1 MSEEHLVTRGGVV
14 IFNPTSGRGTGGK
27 LRDQAKALL
36 GEGYEWHPTQRP
48 GHATELALEAAKKF
62 DVVVAMGGD
71 GTVGDVARG
80 ILAAQAETGREASLG
95 VLPAGTGNDYA
106 RNLGIPLRL
115 DIAAEIIHSGV
126 IKRVDVGMLN
136 GVPFLNNAGTGFD
149 SAVMQTMNNGIK
161 FLKGSA
167 AFHAAIMKTLPGY
180 KPFTVTLEVDGEP
193 RRAEKVMMI
202 SILNGKVYGAGM
214 EAAPHAEMDDGRM
227 DILIIRAT
235 SKVKLLPLVRKVGAG
250 EHVGDP
256 LCELFQA
263 RSLKL
268 TTIPVL
274 PLNIDGEI
282 RGTTPMDIS
291 VRSRALKVL
300 VR

>member
-27 LRDQAKALL
+27 LRDQAKAFL
-36 GEGYEWHPTQRP
+36 GDGYEWHPTQRP
-48 GHATELALEAAKKF
+48 GHATELAKEAAKSF

-80 ILAAQAETGREASLG
+80 ILAVQDETGKEASLG

-126 IKRVDVGMLN
+126 IKRVDVGVLN
-136 GVPFLNNAGTGFD
+136 GTPFLNNTGTGFD
-149 SAVMQTMNNGIK
+149 SAVMQTMNSGMK
-161 FLKGSA
+161 WLKGQP
-167 AFHAAIMKTLPGY
+167 AFLAAIFKTLPSY
-180 KPFTVTLEVDGEP
+180 KPFTVTLEVDGEQ

-202 SILNGKVYGAGM
+202 SVLNGKVYGAGM
-214 EAAPHAEMDDGRM
+214 EAAPHAEMDDGRL
-227 DILIIRAT
+227 DVLLIKAT
-235 SKVKLLPLVRKVGAG
+235 SKMKLLPLVRKVGAG
-250 EHVGDP
+250 EHIGNP
-256 LCELFQA
+256 HCELFQTRA
-263 RSLKL
+263 LKIS
-268 TTIPVL
+268 TIPVL
-274 PLNIDGEI
+274 PINIDGEI
-282 RGTTPMDIS
+282 RGTTPMNIS